1 MKLKFSDLKV
11 GDTVYCVY
19 DKNYNNNDDN
29 YDLTIIKAKVISN
42 SFERREIVSSSYY
55 DNDVIICN
63 ERNMII
69 KPEKFDKEYKRY
81 YNKFYDEKAQMTI
94 TAEIYS
100 NNPSLEIFVSKEDA
114 KDYAMAFMNKIL
126 LRNIQNI
133 NKLKTYN
140 EQIEKTL
147 NDLDSYE

>member
-19 DKNYNNNDDN
+19 DKKHNNNDN
-29 YDLTIIKAKVISN
+29 NHDLTIIKAKVMSN
-42 SFERREIVSSSYY
+42 SLEKREIGSSSYY
-55 DNDVIICN
+55 DNDVQVFH
-63 ERNMII
+63 EWNMII
-69 KPEKFDKEYKRY
+69 QPEKLNEEYKRY
-81 YNKFYDEKAQMTI
+81 YNKFCDERAQMTI
-94 TAEIYS
+94 TAELYS

-114 KDYAMAFMNKIL
+114 KEYAISFMNQIL

-147 NDLDSYE
+147 NELDNYE